1 MTLKRFIVNNL
12 GKKVDF
18 DGTSGA
24 QCVDLYRQYC
34 KDVLGITQTP
44 ALGIE
49 GGAKDIW
56 EKHGELKQS
65 KDSFAVGDVL
75 IYDKTPTNKYG
86 HVCILVSLLDT
97 DNNKTYGPFTAQ
109 LSEDAKTWSITLNNK
124 DPSKTQNIFDI

>member
-34 KDVLGITQTP
+34 KDVLEIPQTP
-44 ALGIE
+44 ALGIN

-56 EKHGELKQS
+56 EKHGSLKQS

-75 IYDKTPTNKYG
+75 IYDATPSNKYG
-86 HVCILVSLLDT
+86 HVCILVSLLDSDT
-97 DNNKTYGPFTAQ
+97 FIV
-109 LSEDAKTWSITLNNK
+109 LE
-124 DPSKTQNIFDI
+124 QNGFEQSGTKLTVRNTTNLIGSLYI

>member
-1 MTLKRFIVNNL
+1 MTLKRFICTYIN
-12 GKKVDF
+12 KKVDF

-97 DNNKTYGPFTAQ
+97 DTFIVFEQNGFEQSGSKLTVRNNTNLLGSLYK
-109 LSEDAKTWSITLNNK
+109 
-124 DPSKTQNIFDI
+124 